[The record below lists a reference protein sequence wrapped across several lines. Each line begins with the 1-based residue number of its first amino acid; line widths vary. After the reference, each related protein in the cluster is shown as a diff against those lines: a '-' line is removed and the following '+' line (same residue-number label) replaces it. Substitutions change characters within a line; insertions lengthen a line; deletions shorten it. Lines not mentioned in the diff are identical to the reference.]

1 MTITKQDYDIIKR
14 AALMTAPDL
23 SPTFNRIEE
32 KEKERSA
39 KTSAYILEKRKINK
53 FYCR

>member
-1 MTITKQDYDIIKR
+1 MTITKQEYETIKR
-14 AALMTAPDL
+14 AALITAPEL
-23 SPTFNRIEE
+23 SPTFTRIEE